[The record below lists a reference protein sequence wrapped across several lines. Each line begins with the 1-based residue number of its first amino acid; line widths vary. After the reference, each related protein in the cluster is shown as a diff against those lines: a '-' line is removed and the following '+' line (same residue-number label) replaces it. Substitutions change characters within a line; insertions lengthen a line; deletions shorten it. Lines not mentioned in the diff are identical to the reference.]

1 MRLVDVN
8 ILLYVVNKDDPLHS
22 RIHAWWEQALRSAE
36 PVGLAWSVIH
46 GYLRLAT
53 HPRVFAHPQT
63 TDAATDKVSQWL
75 SHPNIQIATETAD
88 HWHIL
93 RDLVRDAGTVG
104 NLVAD
109 ANLAA
114 LAISR
119 AMTLVSCDRD
129 FARFR
134 QLRWENPAA

>member
-1 MRLVDVN
+1 MKLVDVN
-8 ILLYVVNKDDPLHS
+8 ILLYAVNEDDPLHH
-22 RIHAWWEQALRSAE
+22 RIHGWWEQALQSAE
-36 PVGLAWSVIH
+36 PVGMAWSVVH

-53 HPRVFAHPQT
+53 HPRVFAHPQSREE
-63 TDAATDKVSQWL
+63 ATDRVSRWL
-75 SHPNIQIATETAD
+75 AHPNVQIVSETD
-88 HWHIL
+88 EHWTVL
-93 RDLVRDAGTVG
+93 RDLILEVGTIG

-109 ANLAA
+109 AHLAA